1 MKKLALT
8 IILCLFSVIISK
20 AQTYDFLSPDLKRM
34 TSNRGIQIN
43 PLELEAYLYF
53 GKKVEPSEVMNY
65 LMKVEYQTAL
75 YSDSDNT
82 PKVIVFEQASQE
94 AIAAK
99 IKMFEMA
106 PGSDFLVGETP
117 SDFTLKSLEGQTVN
131 LQDYKGQI
139 VLLNFWFVGCKP
151 CIMEMPELNDIV
163 ADFESEG
170 VNFLAIGLD
179 NPERVNKFLETN
191 AFEYHLLPNGRRVAN
206 QFGVTSY
213 PTHLLLNREG
223 KVIFSQVGY
232 FPGLQYALR
241 KRLKDALEEK

>member
-1 MKKLALT
+1 MKKLTLT
-8 IILCLFSVIISK
+8 IILCLFSIAISK
-20 AQTYDFLSPDLKRM
+20 AQTYDFLSPELKRM

-75 YSDSDNT
+75 YSDSDNI
-82 PKVIVFEQASQE
+82 PKVIVFEQATQE

-99 IKMFEMA
+99 IKMFEKA

-117 SDFTLKSLEGQTVN
+117 SDFTLKSLEGQTVS

-191 AFEYHLLPNGRRVAN
+191 AFEYQLLPNGRRVAN